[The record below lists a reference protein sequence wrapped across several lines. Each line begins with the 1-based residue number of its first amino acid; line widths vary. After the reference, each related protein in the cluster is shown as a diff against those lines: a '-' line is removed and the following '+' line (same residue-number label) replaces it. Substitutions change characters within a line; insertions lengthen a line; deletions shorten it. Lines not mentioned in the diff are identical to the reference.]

1 MLRYFSVTEIMFA
14 GRWDSLRT
22 LNHYLQEGLAAYAVS
37 CLPQDR
43 RELVQSLVEL
53 LPELALGQRQTG
65 NLVCAAQWL
74 GSSPR
79 LTQAACRHTLALVTY
94 ALCAD
99 VLCSVVT
106 AY

>member
-1 MLRYFSVTEIMFA
+1 MAALAFVWGWRRTGANFSVTEIMFA

-53 LPELALGQRQTG
+53 LP
-65 NLVCAAQWL
+65 
-74 GSSPR
+74 
-79 LTQAACRHTLALVTY
+79 ALV
-94 ALCAD
+94 AGK
-99 VLCSVVT
+99 
-106 AY
+106 